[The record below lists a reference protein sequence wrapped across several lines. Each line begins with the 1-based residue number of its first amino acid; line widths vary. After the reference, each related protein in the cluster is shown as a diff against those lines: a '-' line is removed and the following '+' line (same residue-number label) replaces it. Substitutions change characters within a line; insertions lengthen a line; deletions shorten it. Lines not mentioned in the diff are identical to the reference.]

1 MKTQK
6 NITIVYVFT
15 AKFKL
20 IAKHLLKCNKHKY
33 IVFFICQ
40 IKKITFRNP
49 AYLPKSTNNHM
60 VDPSPFSMA
69 LIEIFFYLC

>member
-1 MKTQK
+1 MYTINISKNIRNKQKMHNNENAKK

-40 IKKITFRNP
+40 IKKVTFRNRR
-49 AYLPKSTNNHM
+49 K
-60 VDPSPFSMA
+60 
-69 LIEIFFYLC
+69 C